1 MAKKDETYQ
10 ATLDAACIEAICTG
24 RHTDPFSV
32 LGLHE
37 HPSGKGLIVR
47 AFLPNAESVRVIG
60 TDKGRSLGEMLQI
73 DPAGLFELALPRRKN
88 RFGYRYEVVWDGHTY
103 EETDPYSI
111 GSLLSDEQNYLFAEG
126 SDERTYRWMGA
137 HTRSVGG
144 VEGTHFVVWAPSAM
158 RVSVVGDFNFW
169 DGRRHVMRLNRA
181 SGIWDIFV
189 PGVSAGAFYKYEILD
204 SQGNPLP
211 LKSDP
216 YGRGFEHPP
225 QTASMV
231 VAAPAHG
238 WGDDSWMAKRSETQ
252 RFDKPLSIYELHLGS
267 WKRRPEEGN
276 RYLSYVELAQELV
289 PYVKALGFTHIQMM
303 PVSEFPFDGS
313 WGYQPVGMFAP
324 TIRFGT
330 ADEFRYFVDSCHQ
343 AGIGVLIDWVP
354 GHFPSDQH
362 GLGRFDGTALYEHE
376 DPRQGYHPDWNTL
389 IYNYGRK
396 EVLSYLLSNA
406 FYWLDE
412 FHIDGLRV
420 DAVASMLYLDY
431 SRKEGEWIP
440 NQHGGRENLEAIAML
455 QSVNQRVGFNYP
467 GVLMIAEESTAFPG
481 VTQPVDVGG
490 LGFHY
495 KWNMGWMNDTLNYIE
510 RDPIYRQYHQD
521 QLSFGLV
528 YAFSENFVL
537 PLSHDEVVHGK
548 GSLLDKMP
556 GDDWQQ
562 FANLRAYLS
571 FMWTHPGKKLLFM
584 GGEFG
589 QRAEW
594 NHNQS
599 LDWHLLEAPSH
610 AGILQLVTDLNA
622 LLLSSPAL
630 FERDT
635 SSEGFEWLQLDN
647 AAQSVL
653 VWLRRSASGETQ
665 IVTANLTPQVHPNY
679 RFGVPG
685 NGILREVFNSDAA
698 KYGGSDQLN
707 TEIIE
712 CEEQMVNGREHS
724 AVVSLAPLA
733 VQVFN
738 FEATT
743 EA

>member
-1 MAKKDETYQ
+1 MIVSQ
-10 ATLDAACIEAICTG
+10 PFVQVGIPTLFPFLVCISIQ
-24 RHTDPFSV
+24 RV
-32 LGLHE
+32 KVWWLGL
-37 HPSGKGLIVR
+37 
-47 AFLPNAESVRVIG
+47 FLPNAQSVSLVA
-60 TDKGRSLGEMLQI
+60 TDKGRSLGEMHQI
-73 DPAGLFELALPRRKN
+73 DPAGLFELVLSRRKN
-88 RFGYRYEVVWDGHTY
+88 RFGYRFDVLWNAMLH

-111 GSLLSDEQNYLFAEG
+111 GELLTPEQHYLFAEG
-126 SDERTYRWMGA
+126 SDERAYQWMGA
-137 HTRSVGG
+137 HPRSVGG
-144 VEGTHFVVWAPSAM
+144 VEGTHFVVWAPSAK
-158 RVSVVGDFNFW
+158 RVSVVGGFNFW
-169 DGRRHVMRLNRA
+169 DGRRHVMRINPG
-181 SGIWDIFV
+181 SGIWDIFI
-189 PGVSAGAFYKYEILD
+189 PGVGADTLYKYEIID
-204 SQGNPLP
+204 SQGNTLP

-225 QTASMV
+225 QNASKV
-231 VAAPAHG
+231 VRAGQHA
-238 WGDDSWMAKRSETQ
+238 WKDQSWMAQRTEIQ
-252 RFDKPLSIYELHLGS
+252 RFDKPLSVYELHLGS
-267 WKRRPEEGN
+267 WKRKPQEGN
-276 RYLSYVELAQELV
+276 RYLSYVELADELV
-289 PYVKALGFTHIQMM
+289 PYVKSLGFTHIQMM
-303 PVSEFPFDGS
+303 PVSEYPFDGS

-330 ADEFRYFVDSCHQ
+330 ADEFRFFVDTCHQ

-354 GHFPSDQH
+354 GHFPTDEH

-396 EVLSYLLSNA
+396 EVVSYLISNA

-431 SRKEGEWIP
+431 SRNEGEWIP
-440 NQHGGRENLEAIAML
+440 NIHGGRENLEAIAMM
-455 QSVNQRVGFNYP
+455 QAVNQRVGFNFP

-481 VTQPVDVGG
+481 VTKPVDQGG

-548 GSLLDKMP
+548 GSMISKMP

-584 GGEFG
+584 GAEFA
-589 QRAEW
+589 QRQEW

-599 LDWHLLEAPSH
+599 LDWHLLDAPAHS
-610 AGILQLVTDLNA
+610 GISALVTDLNK
-622 LLLSSPAL
+622 LLIHSPAL
-630 FERDT
+630 YERDT
-635 SSEGFEWLQLDN
+635 SSEGFDWLQLDN

-653 VWLRRSASGETQ
+653 VWLRKSADGETYV
-665 IVTANLTPQVHPNY
+665 VTANMTPAFHPVY
-679 RFGVPG
+679 RFGVPSAG
-685 NGILREVFNSDAA
+685 SLLEVLNSDARV
-698 KYGGSDQLN
+698 YGGSDQLN
-707 TEIIE
+707 TAVIKIDEIE
-712 CEEQMVNGREHS
+712 ANGRPFS
-724 AVVSLAPLA
+724 AQVSLAPLA
-733 VQVFN
+733 VQVFKL
-738 FEATT
+738 EASI
-743 EA
+743 

>member
-1 MAKKDETYQ
+1 MSKTPDIYQ
-10 ATLDAACIEAICTG
+10 STLDSECIAAICAAKH
-24 RHTDPFSV
+24 RDPFSV

-37 HPSGKGLIVR
+37 HPTGKGLVIR
-47 AFLPNAESVRVIG
+47 AFLPNAKSVRVVS
-60 TDKGRSLGEMLQI
+60 TEKERSLGEMHQV
-73 DPAGLFELALPRRKN
+73 DTSGLFELVLGRRKN
-88 RFGYRYEVVWDGHTY
+88 RFGYKFLVEWNGEVF

-111 GSLLSDEQNYLFAEG
+111 GELLTQTQHYLFAEG
-126 SDERTYRWMGA
+126 SDERTYEWMGA
-137 HTRSVGG
+137 HPRVVGG
-144 VEGTHFVVWAPSAM
+144 VEGTHFVVWAPSAS
-158 RVSVVGDFNFW
+158 RVSVVGDFNYW
-169 DGRRHVMRLNRA
+169 DGRRHVMRINPG
-181 SGIWDIFV
+181 SGIWDIFI
-189 PGVSAGAFYKYEILD
+189 PGVAPGTIYKYEIVD
-204 SQGNPLP
+204 AQGQKLP

-225 QTASMV
+225 QTASRV
-231 VAAPAHG
+231 VPTPRH
-238 WGDDSWMAKRSETQ
+238 SWNDQQWMSKRPDTQ
-252 RFDKPLSIYELHLGS
+252 RFDKPLSVYELHLGS
-267 WKRRPEEGN
+267 WKRKPNEGN
-276 RYLSYVELAQELV
+276 RYLSYVELAHELV

-303 PVSEFPFDGS
+303 PVSEYPFDGS

-354 GHFPSDQH
+354 GHFPTDEH

-376 DPRQGYHPDWNTL
+376 DPRQGFHPDWNTL

-396 EVLSYLLSNA
+396 EVLSYLISNA

-431 SRKEGEWIP
+431 SRNEGEWIP
-440 NQHGGRENLEAIAML
+440 NVHGGRENLEAIAML
-455 QSVNQRVGFNYP
+455 QAVNQRVGFNYP

-481 VTQPVDVGG
+481 VTKPVDQGG

-548 GSLLDKMP
+548 GSMINKMP

-584 GGEFG
+584 GAEFA
-589 QRAEW
+589 QRQEW

-599 LDWHLLEAPSH
+599 LDWHLLDAPAHS
-610 AGILQLVTDLNA
+610 GISSLVSDLNK
-622 LLLSSPAL
+622 LLVESPAL
-630 FERDT
+630 YERDT
-635 SSEGFEWLQLDN
+635 TSEGFEWLQLDN

-653 VWLRRSASGETQ
+653 IWLRKSAEGELLV
-665 IVTANLTPQVHPNY
+665 ITANMTPAVHPAY
-679 RFGVPG
+679 RFGLPVMG
-685 NGILREVFNSDAA
+685 TLTEIFNSDALA
-698 KYGGSDQLN
+698 YGGSNQLN
-707 TEIIE
+707 LEVVEVESIAA
-712 CEEQMVNGREHS
+712 NGRDYS
-724 AVVSLAPLA
+724 ADVCLAPLA
-733 VQVFN
+733 VQVFKL
-738 FEATT
+738 EASV
-743 EA
+743 

>member
-1 MAKKDETYQ
+1 MANKSTTYQ
-10 ATLDAACIEAICTG
+10 ATLDSGCIAAICQG

-32 LGLHE
+32 LGLHQ
-37 HPSGKGLIVR
+37 HPSGKGLVVR
-47 AFLPNAESVRVIG
+47 ALLPNAESVRLIS
-60 TDKGRSLGEMLQI
+60 TDKGRSLGEMHQI
-73 DPAGLFELALPRRKN
+73 DASGLFELPLTRRKN
-88 RFGYRYEVVWDGHTY
+88 RFGYRYEVIWNGQLY

-111 GSLLSDEQNYLFAEG
+111 GELISDEQNYLFAEG
-126 SDERTYRWMGA
+126 SDERAYRWMGA
-137 HTRSVGG
+137 HPRNIGG

-169 DGRRHVMRLNRA
+169 DGRRHVMRRNPS
-181 SGIWDIFV
+181 SGIWDIFL
-189 PGVSAGAFYKYEILD
+189 PGVGAGAFYKYEILD
-204 SQGNPLP
+204 AQGNPLP

-231 VAAPAHG
+231 VPETAHG
-238 WGDDSWMAKRSETQ
+238 WGDHQWMTQRSEIQ
-252 RFDKPLSIYELHLGS
+252 RFDKPLSIYELHMGS
-267 WKRRPEEGN
+267 WRRKPEEGN
-276 RYLSYVELAQELV
+276 RYLSYVELAHELV
-289 PYVKALGFTHIQMM
+289 PYVQSLGFTHIQIM
-303 PVSEFPFDGS
+303 PISEFPFDGS

-354 GHFPSDQH
+354 GHFPTDEH

-431 SRKEGEWIP
+431 SRSEGEWIP

-455 QSVNQRVGFNYP
+455 QAVNQRVGFNYP

-481 VTQPVDVGG
+481 VTQPVDIGG

-495 KWNMGWMNDTLNYIE
+495 KWNMGWMNDTLNYME
-510 RDPIYRQYHQD
+510 RDPLYRQYHQD

-548 GSLLDKMP
+548 GSLLQKMP

-571 FMWTHPGKKLLFM
+571 FMWMHPGKKLLFM
-584 GGEFG
+584 GGEFA
-589 QRAEW
+589 QRSEW

-599 LDWHLLEAPSH
+599 LDWHLLETPFHS
-610 AGILQLVTDLNA
+610 GISKLITDLNS
-622 LLLSSPAL
+622 LVRVSPAL
-630 FERDT
+630 YERDT
-635 SSEGFEWLQLDN
+635 SAEGFEWLQLDN

-653 VWLRRSASGETQ
+653 VWLRRGAHEEVQ
-665 IVTANLTPQVHPNY
+665 VITANLTPQTHTNY
-679 RFGVPG
+679 RIGLPGAGV
-685 NGILREVFNSDAA
+685 LTEQFNSDAA

-707 TEIIE
+707 LGQLRAEAISA
-712 CEEQMVNGREHS
+712 NGRENS
-724 AVVSLAPLA
+724 VELRLAPLA
-733 VQVFN
+733 VQVFS
-738 FEATT
+738 FEAL
-743 EA
+743 A